1 MALSKTPYRGTRDFF
16 PQDMR
21 LRNYIFAKMS
31 EVSEVYSYEPYDGPL
46 LEEVSLYLAKSGE
59 ELINEQIY
67 SFMDRGE
74 RHVAIRP
81 EMTPTV
87 ARMVAQIHR
96 EVPKPLRWYA
106 IPNLMRYEKPQKGR
120 LREFWQY
127 NADIF
132 GAGIHGEVEIIQL
145 CISILKSFG
154 ANSTH
159 FDVHLNDRR
168 IVDLIFKEFI
178 KLDSEATHKLYK
190 LVDRKNKMD
199 ADKFSA
205 EVRVITQDE
214 TKAQIFEEYA
224 NLTMVEALKT
234 FVSKFTEANQDF
246 FQFYDNLKALGFAEY
261 LVYDPSVVRGLDY
274 YTGVVFEIFDKH
286 PDNRRAVAGGGA
298 YANLLQIFNEQPL
311 EGVGVGLGEVPLTEF
326 LKAHNLLPDV
336 SRAQIDYLV
345 SYIDQ
350 EGEALAMKVA
360 AELRAHHKKTEL
372 LFGAQ
377 KPKKVFTSA
386 EKKETSFVVFIG
398 LDEAQNN
405 QVKVKNL
412 KTREETVY
420 SYNDFFKTI

>member
-224 NLTMVEALKT
+224 NLTTVEALKT

>member
-21 LRNYIFAKMS
+21 LRNYIFSKMS

-159 FDVHLNDRR
+159 FEVHLNDRR

-224 NLTMVEALKT
+224 NLTTVEALKT
-234 FVSKFTEANQDF
+234 FVAKYTEANHDF

-336 SRAQIDYLV
+336 TRAQIDYLV

-360 AELRAHHKKTEL
+360 AELRAHNKKTEL

-386 EKKETSFVVFIG
+386 EKKDTSFVVFIS
-398 LDEAQNN
+398 LDEVQNN